1 MNQQLSQDFMHKIK
15 HTVDDLSK
23 EVIAP
28 KIDTKEAIDKI
39 KLIRTNLTHLH
50 NIFKIE
56 ETLEKER

>member
-1 MNQQLSQDFMHKIK
+1 MNQQLSQDFMNKIK

-28 KIDTKEAIDKI
+28 KIDTKEAIEKI
-39 KLIRTNLTHLH
+39 KQIRANLTYLH
-50 NIFKIE
+50 NILKIE

>member
-1 MNQQLSQDFMHKIK
+1 MNQQLSQDFMNKIK

-28 KIDTKEAIDKI
+28 KIDTKEAIEKI
-39 KLIRTNLTHLH
+39 KQIRTNLTHLH
-50 NIFKIE
+50 NILKIE